1 MTPLLSP
8 EALRSSLGESGSA
21 VLDAT
26 YFLPNENQDA
36 AANFTAAHIPGAR
49 FFAIDE
55 VADRSSSLP
64 HMLPTPED
72 FAAAMG
78 ALGIGDETRVVVYDQ
93 RGIFSAP
100 RLWWMFRVFGHDNV
114 QVLDGGLPGWRAA
127 GGEIESG
134 TPRPATPARFTPRY
148 RPDLVRS
155 LTQMRANL
163 AAPEALVLDAR
174 AAPRFY
180 GKSLEPR
187 PGLRGGHIPGSRS
200 LPFSEVLENGRY
212 RSPDALRRIF
222 AAAGADGTRPV
233 ITTCGSGLTACV
245 LALGLS
251 LAGLPE
257 AAVYDGSW
265 AEWGGRGDTPVE
277 A

>member
-1 MTPLLSP
+1 
-8 EALRSSLGESGSA
+8 
-21 VLDAT
+21 
-26 YFLPNENQDA
+26 
-36 AANFTAAHIPGAR
+36 
-49 FFAIDE
+49 
-55 VADRSSSLP
+55 
-64 HMLPTPED
+64 
-72 FAAAMG
+72 
-78 ALGIGDETRVVVYDQ
+78 
-93 RGIFSAP
+93 
-100 RLWWMFRVFGHDNV
+100 
-114 QVLDGGLPGWRAA
+114 
-127 GGEIESG
+127 
-134 TPRPATPARFTPRY
+134 
-148 RPDLVRS
+148 
-155 LTQMRANL
+155 MRANL

-180 GKSLEPR
+180 GKTPEPR

>member
-1 MTPLLSP
+1 MPPLLSP

-26 YFLPNENQDA
+26 YFLPSENQDA

-134 TPRPATPARFTPRY
+134 IPRPATPARFTPRY

-174 AAPRFY
+174 AASRFY
-180 GKSLEPR
+180 GKTPEPR

>member
-180 GKSLEPR
+180 GKTPEPR

>member
-49 FFAIDE
+49 FFAIDD

-72 FAAAMG
+72 FAAAVG

-180 GKSLEPR
+180 GKTPEPR